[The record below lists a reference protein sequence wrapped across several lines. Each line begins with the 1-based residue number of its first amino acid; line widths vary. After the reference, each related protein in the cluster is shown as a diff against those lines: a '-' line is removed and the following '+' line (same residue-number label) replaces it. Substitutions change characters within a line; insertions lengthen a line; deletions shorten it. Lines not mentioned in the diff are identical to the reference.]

1 MTKDLM
7 QMTMSLPIGSLDA
20 YLYQI
25 EHIPLLSAEEEHR
38 LAIDFSEKSDLQA
51 AQTLVLSHLRYVA
64 YVARQYQGYGL
75 AVADLLQEGTIG
87 LMKAVK
93 RFDPCKGVRLVT
105 FAMHW
110 IKSEIHEYVI
120 RNWRIVKV
128 ATTKAQRKLFFNLRR
143 YKEKMDWLT
152 VEEAGVIAQDL
163 GVKPEEVFA
172 MENRLYQADVAYEV
186 SYEDDEEAV
195 FTPSQYLAGPHS
207 LEPSFIADSQ
217 HFSTEEKE
225 KLFDALEHLDERSLA
240 IIQARWL
247 TDEKESL
254 KTLAEKFH
262 VSIER
267 VRQLELKAI
276 EQLSV
281 LMQEE

>member
-7 QMTMSLPIGSLDA
+7 QVTMSLPIGSLDA

-25 EHIPLLSAEEEHR
+25 EHIPVLSAEEERR
-38 LAIDFSEKSDLQA
+38 LAIDFSEKADLKA
-51 AQTLVLSHLRYVA
+51 AQTLILSHLRYVA
-64 YVARQYQGYGL
+64 YIARQYQGYGL
-75 AVADLLQEGTIG
+75 AMADLLQEGAIG

-93 RFDPCKGVRLVT
+93 RFDHQKGVRLVT

-143 YKEKMDWLT
+143 YKEKMGWLT
-152 VEEAGVIAQDL
+152 VDEAGVIAKDL
-163 GVKPEEVFA
+163 GVNPEEVFA
-172 MENRLYQADVAYEV
+172 MENRLYHSDVAYEV
-186 SYEDDEEAV
+186 SQEDEEEGIFA
-195 FTPSQYLAGPHS
+195 PSQYLAGPHS
-207 LEPSFIADSQ
+207 LEPSFITDSH

-225 KLFDALEHLDERSLA
+225 KLFEALQQLDERSLT

-247 TDEKESL
+247 TDEKEPL

-276 EQLSV
+276 EQLSA
-281 LMQEE
+281 LMQE

>member
-7 QMTMSLPIGSLDA
+7 QMTMGLPVGSLET

-25 EHIPLLSAEEEHR
+25 EQIPVLSAEEEHG
-38 LAIDFSEKSDLQA
+38 LAVKFSERADLKA
-51 AQTLVLSHLRYVA
+51 AQALILSHLRYVA

-75 AVADLLQEGTIG
+75 PIADLLQEGTVG

-93 RFDPCKGVRLVT
+93 RFNPHQGVRLVT

-110 IKSEIHEYVI
+110 IKSEIHEFVI

-143 YKEKMDWLT
+143 YKETTGWLT
-152 VEEAGVIAQDL
+152 ANEVQLIAKDL
-163 GVKPEEVFA
+163 GVDTDEVLE
-172 MENRLYQADVAYEV
+172 MEKRLYHSDVAYDLVQE
-186 SYEDDEEAV
+186 DEEEDT
-195 FTPSQYLAGPHS
+195 FTPSQYLAGPRS
-207 LEPSFIADSQ
+207 LEPSFLMDSQ
-217 HFSTEEKE
+217 SFSAEDKE
-225 KLFDALEHLDERSLA
+225 KLFEALQQLDERSLA

-247 TDEKESL
+247 ADEKESL
-254 KTLAEKFH
+254 KVLSEKFH

-267 VRQLELKAI
+267 IRQIEAKAI
-276 EQLSV
+276 EQLSTW
-281 LMQEE
+281 MQ